1 MPYIFWKNITLFF
14 RRLWNFIKTGEF
26 KTKIESRLYQQLHD
40 FDIELTKLRHN
51 LFVLNKKYDNFKD
64 KRTSAAV
71 AVRKSIEKVKEDITE
86 VTDMVEDIKETLWK
100 KNF

>member
-1 MPYIFWKNITLFF
+1 MLYTFWKNITLFF

-26 KTKIESRLYQQLHD
+26 KTEIESLLYQQLHD
-40 FDIELTKLRHN
+40 FNKKLTKLHHN
-51 LFVLNKKYDNFKD
+51 LLVLNKKYDFFKD

-71 AVRKSIEKVKEDITE
+71 AVRKSIEKVKEDITK
-86 VTDMVEDIKETLWK
+86 VTNMVEDIKETLWK